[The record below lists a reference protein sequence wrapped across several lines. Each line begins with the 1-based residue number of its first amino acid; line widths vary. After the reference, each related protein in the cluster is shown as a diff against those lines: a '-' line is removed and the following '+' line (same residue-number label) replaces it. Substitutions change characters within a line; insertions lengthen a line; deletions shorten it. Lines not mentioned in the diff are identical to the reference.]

1 MVETCSAAISARPRP
16 SMMHG
21 AERLLGNVPATVPRR
36 QIDGDE
42 HSAFKHFT
50 MGPSLTVY
58 ESL

>member
-1 MVETCSAAISARPRP
+1 
-16 SMMHG
+16 MMHG